1 MIFCYL
7 MSRPVSYDRADV
19 LDRAMRLFWRRGFEA
34 VTLQDILDETGFN
47 RHSLYKEFG
56 DKDRLFTEALEQYEK
71 MFSTY
76 IADPLES
83 DDGGLDAIRNLFAKR
98 LQPDVDGRGCFLSNS
113 IIERPMLCDRAV
125 CAVDRFVARFEAALL
140 NAIQVAQRQGTIP
153 SEKDR
158 SALARYLLTVIQGLG
173 TLSKVGMSAEES
185 GEITEQT
192 LTFLTIPFAVA

>member
-1 MIFCYL
+1 

-56 DKDRLFTEALEQYEK
+56 DKDGLFTQALEQYEK
-71 MFSTY
+71 MSSMY
-76 IADPLES
+76 VASPLES
-83 DDGGLDAIRNLFAKR
+83 DDGGLDAIRNLFAMR
-98 LQPDVDGRGCFLSNS
+98 LRADVDGIGCLLTNS
-113 IIERPMLCDRAV
+113 IIERNLLCDRAV
-125 CAVDRFVARFEAALL
+125 CAVDRFIARFEAALL

-153 SEKDR
+153 SEKDP

-185 GEITEQT
+185 REIMEQT

>member
-1 MIFCYL
+1 

-56 DKDRLFTEALEQYEK
+56 DKDGLFTQALEQYEK
-71 MFSTY
+71 MSSMYVTG
-76 IADPLES
+76 PLES
-83 DDGGLDAIRNLFAKR
+83 DDGGLDAIRNLFAMR
-98 LQPDVDGRGCFLSNS
+98 LRADVDGIGCLLTNS
-113 IIERPMLCDRAV
+113 IIERNLLCDRAV
-125 CAVDRFVARFEAALL
+125 CAVDRFIARMEAALR
-140 NAIQVAQRQGTIP
+140 NAVQVAQRQGTIP
-153 SEKDR
+153 SEKDP

-185 GEITEQT
+185 EEIAEQT
-192 LTFLTIPFAVA
+192 LTFLTLPFAVA